1 MSDETREA
9 QVRATDDTTDVLD
22 EIAAPTTDSAD
33 GRDPAASAEVDDAPP
48 SQEVVAAPP
57 KVYYASV
64 FPGPGQPIPP
74 QLVELIHKVEAHL
87 KMPVWLL
94 IQSQPSFIDE
104 TVVEQF
110 LAQRA
115 HLPKDQP
122 IALLIDSPGGY
133 ARSAYML
140 AKLLDEKCGGFVAV
154 VPRFAKSAAT
164 LLTLGGRKIILGKHA
179 ELGPLDVQ
187 IFDAEYEDFRSG
199 LDQVQSVERLHAAA
213 LESVDQTLILW
224 STRTNKKLE
233 TLLPTACHFV
243 SELMQPLFDKIDT
256 VTYTQK
262 SRQLKEAEE
271 YAIRLLEGKYR
282 PEKAKEI
289 ARLLVEQYPEH
300 GFIIDAKEAGKIG
313 LNLTVP
319 DDELQE
325 IFDTMR
331 PYLRRF
337 SVMGRLE
344 ESNHDEQEC

>member
-1 MSDETREA
+1 MFDETQEA
-9 QVRATDDTTDVLD
+9 PVSANSTNTDVLD
-22 EIAAPTTDSAD
+22 ETAAPTTGSAN
-33 GRDPAASAEVDDAPP
+33 GHDPAASAEVADAPP
-48 SQEVVAAPP
+48 IQEVAAAPP
-57 KVYYASV
+57 KAYYASV
-64 FPGPGQPIPP
+64 FPGPDRPVPP
-74 QLVELIHKVEAHL
+74 PLAELIHQVEEHL

-94 IQSQPSFIDE
+94 IQSHPHFIDE
-104 TVVEQF
+104 NVVERF

-115 HLPKDQP
+115 QLPKDQP
-122 IALLIDSPGGY
+122 VALLIDSPGGF

-140 AKLLDEKCGGFVAV
+140 AKLLDEKCGGFIAV

-164 LLTLGGRKIILGKHA
+164 LLTLGGQRIVLGKHA

-187 IFDAEYEDFRSG
+187 VFDAEYEDFRSG

-262 SRQLKEAEE
+262 SRLLKEAEE

-282 PEKAKEI
+282 PEKAKAI

-300 GFIIDAKEAGKIG
+300 GFIIDAKEASQIG
-313 LNLTVP
+313 LTVSVP
-319 DDELQE
+319 NDELQE
-325 IFDTMR
+325 VFDELR
-331 PYLRRF
+331 PYLRKF

-344 ESNHDEQEC
+344 EIKDDEQEC